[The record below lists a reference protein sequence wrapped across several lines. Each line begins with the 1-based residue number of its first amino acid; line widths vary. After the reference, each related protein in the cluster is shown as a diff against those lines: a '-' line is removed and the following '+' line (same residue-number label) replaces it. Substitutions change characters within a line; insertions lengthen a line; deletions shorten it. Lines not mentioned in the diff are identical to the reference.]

1 MRLNFYII
9 FTFFIAAEILCPP
22 FDNAQ
27 ELAHRLGR
35 RFHSEFSLAQA
46 AAIIPA
52 IPARVNVKEFSSRT
66 TQEIASRQKWN

>member
-1 MRLNFYII
+1 MGIGTTRDATQMFAFYRNRG
-9 FTFFIAAEILCPP
+9 ILCPP
-22 FDNAQ
+22 SINAQ

-35 RFHSEFSLAQA
+35 QLHSEFSLAQA

-66 TQEIASRQKWN
+66 V